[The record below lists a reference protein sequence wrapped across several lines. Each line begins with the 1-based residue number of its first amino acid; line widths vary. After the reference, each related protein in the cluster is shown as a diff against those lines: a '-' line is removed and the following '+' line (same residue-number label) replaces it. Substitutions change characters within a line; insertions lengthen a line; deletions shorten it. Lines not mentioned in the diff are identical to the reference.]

1 MAIWVAYSQRHM
13 QRHSVQVFRHLPD
26 RIVLRMTVCPVAETL
41 PCFWLPYV
49 HTRQGFA
56 STEEPAKVDK

>member
-1 MAIWVAYSQRHM
+1 M
-13 QRHSVQVFRHLPD
+13 QRLSVQVLRQLPD

-49 HTRQGFA
+49 YTRQGFA
-56 STEEPAKVDK
+56 STEEPAKVAK